1 MSALTYQEQSLINS
15 LDTRI
20 RELTA
25 RLEQLEKQIA
35 DILKGTEHNAGS

>member
-1 MSALTYQEQSLINS
+1 MSNLSYQEQSLINS
-15 LDTRI
+15 LDTRV

-35 DILKGTEHNAGS
+35 EILKGQNGNRN